1 MFPRALREYEAVPP
15 ASGIDVRRF
24 PWIRPLVDDY
34 ANDFASVSAFF
45 AGDPTSP
52 EAWRAAITRAR
63 QHTRRRA
70 ELASLIAAQQ
80 ARRDASSEARA
91 AGATLG
97 HAETVA
103 VLTGQQAGVFGG
115 PAYTLFKAIT
125 AIQLARRTTAEHGVT
140 AVPVFWVDGEDHD
153 WDEVRTTTVLDADL
167 HPRAV
172 ALEPVE
178 GAGQLPV
185 AALTLTQG
193 IEATLAELEAALVR
207 TDFTDWTM
215 TALRAAWRPGEGLAT
230 AFARWLE
237 SLLGP
242 HGLVVFESADPAAKP
257 LVADLFARELQ
268 FPGRTSALAASAG
281 DALVKSGHQP
291 QVVPQADNLS
301 LFKLDGGRRPI
312 RREGEQF
319 VIGDASHARP
329 ALAAEAVEHPERFS
343 PNVLLRPIV
352 QDAIFPTV
360 CYVAGPGELAYFAQ
374 LRGIY
379 EHFGVPMPLIHPR
392 ASATLIDA
400 AAGRFLAKY
409 DVPIEALQPQD
420 ESALNRL
427 LHSQLPTDVDQALT
441 EAEASV
447 RRTMARVTDVM
458 PQVDPTL
465 AGASKTTLGRMEH
478 DLRALQGKVVRA
490 AKKRDETLRR
500 QFAHAQRQMFPMGHP
515 QERTLGVA
523 FFLNRY
529 GPALVDRLLE
539 ELPLDPGKHWVM
551 MI

>member
-1 MFPRALREYEAVPP
+1 MFPSALREYEAVPP

-34 ANDFASVSAFF
+34 ANNFANVSALF
-45 AGDPTSP
+45 AGDPTSR
-52 EAWRAAITRAR
+52 EAWEGAITRAQ

-70 ELASLIAAQQ
+70 EVASLIAAQQ
-80 ARRDASSEARA
+80 ARRDAPPEARA
-91 AGATLG
+91 AGETLG
-97 HAETVA
+97 QVETVA

-140 AVPVFWVDGEDHD
+140 AVPIFWVDGEDHD
-153 WDEVRTTTVLDADL
+153 WDEVRTTTVLDAEL
-167 HPRAV
+167 QPRTV

-178 GAGQLPV
+178 GTGQLPI
-185 AALTLTQG
+185 AALTLTDG
-193 IEATLAELEAALVR
+193 VDATLAELEASLVR

-215 TALRAAWRPGEGLAT
+215 SALRAAWRPGEGMST

-237 SLLGP
+237 TLLGP
-242 HGLVVFESADPAAKP
+242 LGLVVFESADPSAKP

-268 FPGRTSALAASAG
+268 FPGTTAALAVSAG
-281 DALVKSGHQP
+281 DAMMQAGHQP
-291 QVVPQADNLS
+291 QVVPQPENLS
-301 LFKLDGGRRPI
+301 LFKLDGARRPI
-312 RREGEQF
+312 RRDGDQF
-319 VIGDASHARP
+319 VIGDAVHARSG
-329 ALAAEAVEHPERFS
+329 LAAEAVEHPERFS

-379 EHFGVPMPLIHPR
+379 EHFGVPMPLIYPR
-392 ASATLIDA
+392 AGATLIDA
-400 AAGRFLAKY
+400 ATGRFLAKY

-427 LHSQLPTDVDQALT
+427 LQSLLPKDVEQALA
-441 EAEASV
+441 EAEESV

-478 DLRALQGKVVRA
+478 DLRALQGKVVQA

-500 QFAHAQRQMFPMGHP
+500 QFAHAQRQMFPLGHP

-523 FFLNRY
+523 FFMNRY

-539 ELPLDPGKHWVM
+539 ELPLDLGKHWVM
-551 MI
+551 ML